1 MFKNHY
7 EMQLEMMMDR
17 EVEVKGDLKNAF
29 HKNSMLQNRID
40 LDARKMAEYRDVIQ
54 TREDA
59 IEEINIKVQ
68 VLTDEIKG
76 KEREIYLK
84 EKNLQE
90 VKNSIASREK
100 VLMKRLKDLE
110 GLKTQLKGQG
120 SELDAM
126 TKHRDELQEKVNEL
140 TATKGDL

>member
-140 TATKGDL
+140 TAAKGDL